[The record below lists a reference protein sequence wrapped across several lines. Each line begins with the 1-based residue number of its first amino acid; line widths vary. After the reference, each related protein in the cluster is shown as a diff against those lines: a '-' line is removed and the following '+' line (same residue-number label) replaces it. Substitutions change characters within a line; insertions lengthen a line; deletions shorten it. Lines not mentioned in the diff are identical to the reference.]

1 MASVAMVV
9 TNACSPDPRVL
20 RSAKLLAKN
29 GHNVT
34 IHAFDRT
41 QGSPMSEIDDGVRIM
56 RYHIGV
62 FSYGAKWKTVS
73 GLRAFRK
80 TVTSSL
86 ANNPPDCVYCHDADT
101 LEIGVKLKSK
111 AGCILIF
118 DMHDLQHTW
127 VMMGRPNSLVRRAI
141 AHRLEKRN
149 LQRIKKSDLV
159 ITSSGAAKGGMF
171 PGFSEYL
178 SEQKVDS
185 IVVENRPEEVE
196 RRQKVIP
203 NTEWTV
209 AYIGRVREIKS
220 FHLLTKA
227 LELLPKSERP
237 NIKIAGDG
245 TATEDVH
252 THLLNE
258 SSRLGIHLNLH
269 PAFDAST
276 LPSLMEDV
284 DVMFAMY
291 APERGNIKQGA
302 LPVKMFDA
310 ASFGIPSIV
319 NSDCLMGEVCTNE
332 SLGLAVKW
340 GDSEALS
347 AALLSQREAVIALEE
362 FGKEQHSAFLK
373 AFEALF

>member
-1 MASVAMVV
+1 
-9 TNACSPDPRVL
+9 
-20 RSAKLLAKN
+20 
-29 GHNVT
+29 
-34 IHAFDRT
+34 
-41 QGSPMSEIDDGVRIM
+41 
-56 RYHIGV
+56 
-62 FSYGAKWKTVS
+62 
-73 GLRAFRK
+73 
-80 TVTSSL
+80 
-86 ANNPPDCVYCHDADT
+86 
-101 LEIGVKLKSK
+101 
-111 AGCILIF
+111 
-118 DMHDLQHTW
+118 
-127 VMMGRPNSLVRRAI
+127 
-141 AHRLEKRN
+141 
-149 LQRIKKSDLV
+149 
-159 ITSSGAAKGGMF
+159 
-171 PGFSEYL
+171 
-178 SEQKVDS
+178 
-185 IVVENRPEEVE
+185 
-196 RRQKVIP
+196 VIP